1 MSNLRMRSLEYI
13 SKAGEI
19 IPTTE
24 IAAALNETM
33 QRVKQALQDARKD
46 GLVEFSRDEITATGG
61 YSLTSKGKARVKNGN
76 MTIGAGK
83 RAAENDA
90 ACKIRE
96 AAPVIPAKPAAKK
109 KASAMPTLETLA
121 IEEEAA
127 DDDLADALMRALDEA
142 AALRYE
148 LDQYKKDAES
158 VRGALLLLA
167 KAMQPT
173 ATEEVAA

>member
-1 MSNLRMRSLEYI
+1 
-13 SKAGEI
+13 
-19 IPTTE
+19 
-24 IAAALNETM
+24 
-33 QRVKQALQDARKD
+33 
-46 GLVEFSRDEITATGG
+46 
-61 YSLTSKGKARVKNGN
+61 
-76 MTIGAGK
+76 MTIGTGK

-96 AAPVIPAKPAAKK
+96 AAPAIPAKPAAKK
-109 KASAMPTLETLA
+109 KASAMPTLATLA

-127 DDDLADALMRALDEA
+127 DDADLADALMRALDEA

-148 LDQYKKDAES
+148 LDQYKTDAES